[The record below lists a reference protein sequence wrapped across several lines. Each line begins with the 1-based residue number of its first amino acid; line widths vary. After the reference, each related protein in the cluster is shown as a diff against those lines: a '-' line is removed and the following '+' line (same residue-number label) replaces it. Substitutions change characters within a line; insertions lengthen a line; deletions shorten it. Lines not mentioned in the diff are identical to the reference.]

1 MLDGRRASG
10 RTRTSDDITVT
21 SDRKNA
27 AEPDRAA
34 PGLTQEELQRTQ
46 LERGSRR
53 PIAARG
59 PGDGAE
65 ELRRAYLDLL
75 KLALCDL
82 AGAHTLSV
90 SRSGDGRAIRQP
102 LFARELAEE
111 ELTLRVLGAD
121 WPYSGLTMVGLE
133 RLDDL
138 QACTEQV
145 VADGVEGDMIE
156 AGAWRGGASILIR
169 AALDS
174 LGQAQ
179 RTVWVADSFQGL
191 PAPDEAFPED
201 SGLDLSWL
209 EYLAVPQ
216 EEVRR
221 YFQRLG
227 LEHGVRFLEG
237 FFEATLPSL
246 AGMTWALVRLDG
258 DTYESTWTGL
268 ECLYPG
274 LSLGGFVVIDD
285 YQLIPESRQAVTDY
299 RRRHGIKEP
308 IEMID
313 ITGARW
319 RRESAG
325 KPEEARAQPARPPTR
340 PAAERA
346 AERADSPARIPTL
359 RELQLEQEL
368 NELRERLR
376 ATDGFPR
383 SLARRLRNA
392 FGRTGQR

>member
-1 MLDGRRASG
+1 M
-10 RTRTSDDITVT
+10 T

-27 AEPDRAA
+27 AEPDGAA
-34 PGLTQEELQRTQ
+34 QDSPRRSCAGH

-82 AGAHTLSV
+82 AGARTLTV
-90 SRSGDGRAIRQP
+90 SRRGGRATHQP
-102 LFARELAEE
+102 VFTRELDED
-111 ELTLRVLGAD
+111 ELPLRVIGAD
-121 WPYSGLTMVGLE
+121 WPFSGLTMVGLE

-138 QACTEQV
+138 QACIEQV
-145 VADGVEGDMIE
+145 AADDVEGDVIE

-169 AALDS
+169 ATLNS
-174 LGQAQ
+174 LGQDQ

-191 PAPDEAFPED
+191 PKPDEAFPED
-201 SGLDLSWL
+201 GTLDLSWL
-209 EYLAVPQ
+209 DYLAVPQ

-227 LEHGVRFLEG
+227 LERGVRFLEG
-237 FFEATLPSL
+237 FFEATLPTL

-274 LSLGGFVVIDD
+274 LSPGGFVVIDD
-285 YQLIPESRQAVTDY
+285 YQLIPECRQAVADY
-299 RRRHGIKEP
+299 RRRHGIEEP

-313 ITGARW
+313 IIGARW
-319 RRESAG
+319 RRESAKEPSG
-325 KPEEARAQPARPPTR
+325 RSRPGRLPGRRGARRGARNTPAGSRPCASCSSR
-340 PAAERA
+340 RSSRA
-346 AERADSPARIPTL
+346 AERRAQTARPGAPAAEGL
-359 RELQLEQEL
+359 RRRRPAMIVFGTAVTDDEQY
-368 NELRERLR
+368 
-376 ATDGFPR
+376 
-383 SLARRLRNA
+383 RRFA
-392 FGRTGQR
+392 EPG